1 MAVVALMTVDAVA
14 ILVADVVAV
23 AAGAAASA
31 ATVAVAVAVAGTLS
45 ASRLVA
51 ADHHRQTSLV
61 RHHCCRLG
69 LENHLVCL
77 VRQMWWPVW

>member
-31 ATVAVAVAVAGTLS
+31 ATVAVAVAGTLS